1 MCCTWPQ
8 RGPCG
13 QLSGVLRPVI
23 VFQVGCPR
31 RNGTNKGGNLKDV
44 TFGGSISAHG
54 VRIRPRSYR
63 KNVQV
68 ALAVAAALASSPTW
82 AQELEEIV
90 VTAQR
95 REQNIQNVPIAI
107 SAFTAETLQ
116 AKGITDVNALSNLTP
131 NVNLDASAPFSG
143 DTSVLSA
150 SIRGVGQDDFAFNL
164 DPGVGVYLDGVFLA
178 RTIGANQNLLDVER
192 IEILK
197 GPQGTLFGRN
207 TIGGAINIVTHTPGK
222 ERRFTAQATTGRFN
236 RRDFAFT
243 ADLPITEK
251 VLSSLTVSSLVRDGY
266 QKHIPFPST
275 VPYAVD
281 APNAYPKAGFE
292 TASENGSQNQQVIRG
307 KLLWTPTDNFRLT
320 VAGDWQ
326 HQDQTSTPTTVLSVQ
341 ANPDNIFGFLYNAC
355 ISNTVADLNNPATS
369 PFGPVSNTSPTGLCG
384 PRATGTGLAP
394 GGPALGGAGYV
405 NKNGNNLL
413 LSSSPRIFWNFE
425 NTQTGDIDTTYSNG
439 VSFAKNDAFGVSFT
453 GEWTLS
459 DTMAFK
465 SITGYRQI
473 DWDVGIDLDG
483 LPEQIQ
489 EVTDSQ
495 HQYQVSQEFQLTGQ
509 LFDSRLNYVAGL
521 YYFKES
527 GYVHDFVPFQGI
539 LYVFDYENDVD
550 TTSYAAFLHA
560 DYKLTDK
567 WTVTLGGRYSR
578 DDKEFIGGQ
587 ADLNGFSYKISGCTD
602 PNGPANVLLDPAIP
616 AGVTCREALGFPV
629 PENPLRYFPTGTNKQ
644 EFSVFTPTIGA
655 QFQAT
660 DDVMIYAS
668 WKKGFK
674 SGGWTTRLSQPIQSG
689 EEAEFG
695 PEFAKSYELGI
706 KSQLFNNRAQ
716 INAAVF
722 HTDYEDIQLNVQQ
735 GPSPVYQNAGDAT
748 IKGAEIEMTA
758 IVGGGF
764 AFDLAAGYLDA
775 EYDFIN
781 PDTLIPA
788 DADLPKTPEYK
799 VTFSP
804 NYTFS
809 LPNNGSMRFAIDYT
823 RTSEVF
829 NDSLNTP
836 ELRRPATTALGAAIT
851 YFAPNDNFEIILG
864 GTNLTNDRWLTT
876 GSINLAA
883 GEKVGTYNRP
893 LEWYLTA
900 RMRLGGP

>member
-1 MCCTWPQ
+1 MHERSRARQ
-8 RGPCG
+8 RTAC
-13 QLSGVLRPVI
+13 
-23 VFQVGCPR
+23 
-31 RNGTNKGGNLKDV
+31 
-44 TFGGSISAHG
+44 A
-54 VRIRPRSYR
+54 VR
-63 KNVQV
+63 
-68 ALAVAAALASSPTW
+68 LAVVAALASSPSW
-82 AQELEEIV
+82 AQEQLEEVV
-90 VTAQR
+90 VTAQK

-116 AKGITDVNALSNLTP
+116 QKGITDINALSNLTP

-143 DTSVLSA
+143 DSSVLSA

-222 ERRFTAQATTGRFN
+222 ERRITAQATTGRFS

-243 ADLPITEK
+243 ADLPISEQL
-251 VLSSLTVSSLVRDGY
+251 LSSLTVSSMVRDGY
-266 QKHIPFPST
+266 QKSIPFPST
-275 VPYAVD
+275 VPFTVD
-281 APNAYPKAGFE
+281 PPNAFPKAGFD
-292 TASENGSQNQQVIRG
+292 TSSTNGSQNQQVIRG
-307 KLLWTPTDNFRLT
+307 KLLWTPSDSFTLT

-326 HQDQTSTPTTVLSVQ
+326 HQDQSSTPTTVLSVETTP
-341 ANPDNIFGFLYNAC
+341 ANIFGFLYNTC
-355 ISNTVADLNNPATS
+355 ISNTAAALNDPVNGPAAFIS
-369 PFGPVSNTSPTGLCG
+369 PVVTNTTTGVCG
-384 PRATGTGLAP
+384 PRAAGTGLAP
-394 GGPALGGAGYV
+394 GGTPLAGAGYV

-413 LSSSPRIFWNFE
+413 LSGAPRIFWNFE

-439 VSFAKNDAFGVSFT
+439 VSFAKNDAFGVAFT
-453 GEWTLS
+453 GDWTLS
-459 DTMAFK
+459 ETLAFK

-495 HQYQVSQEFQLTGQ
+495 HQYQVSQEFQLLGQ
-509 LFDSRLNYVAGL
+509 AFDDRLNYVAGL

-539 LYVFDYENDVD
+539 LYVFDYQNDVD
-550 TTSYAAFLHA
+550 TTSYAAFLHG
-560 DYKLTDK
+560 DFKLNDK

-578 DDKEFIGGQ
+578 DEKEFIGGQ
-587 ADLNGFSYKISGCTD
+587 ADLNGFTYKISGCNPPTD
-602 PNGPANVLLDPAIP
+602 EARLHLDPGIP
-616 AGVTCREALGFPV
+616 AGITCQMALGFPV
-629 PENPLRYFPTGTNKQ
+629 PEQPLRYFPTGTNKQ
-644 EFSVFTPTIGA
+644 EFNVFTPTVGA

-660 DDVMIYAS
+660 DDVMVYAS

-674 SGGWTTRLSQPIQSG
+674 SGGWTTRLSQPITSG
-689 EEAEFG
+689 EDAEFG
-695 PEFAKSYELGI
+695 PEFAKSYELGV
-706 KSQLFNNRAQ
+706 KSQLFDNRMQ
-716 INAAVF
+716 LNAAVF

-748 IKGAEIEMTA
+748 IKGFEVEMTA
-758 IVGGGF
+758 ILGGGF
-764 AFDLAAGYLDA
+764 AFNLVGGYLDA

-788 DADLPKTPEYK
+788 DAQLPKTPEYK
-799 VTFSP
+799 ITFGP
-804 NYTFS
+804 WYTFG
-809 LPNNGSMRFAIDYT
+809 LPNGGNMRLAVDYT
-823 RTSEVF
+823 RTAEMF

-836 ELRRPATTALGAAIT
+836 ELRRPATNALGAAIH
-851 YFAPNDNFEIILG
+851 YLSPNDYFELTLG

-900 RMRLGGP
+900 RVRLGGS